1 MSLSFQLESIDQKP
15 GEKFYELLKLLT
27 PGRTDTVT
35 ILSSTMEEKYK
46 IIHSFTKKV
55 FLIQRHE
62 DGALFVMKR
71 VPKHSIQE
79 IDLLSSVSHP
89 HIIRYIE
96 HFSEESEEKE
106 EDNQELKHD
115 IAVDEK
121 IHGDSPEAQNNEE
134 GSDVKKRHD
143 WNGEYVEV
151 IFEYGSGGDLK
162 KLLRERHERWRE
174 EMSQRRAQKSYQKA
188 DQNTPQNGQETQN
201 YGDNQSASNL
211 IDSDR
216 IFFSEDE
223 ALLFFCPMVKALH
236 YLHSH
241 KVFHKDIK
249 PENVFICWDGTV
261 KLSDSSLR
269 GGADLIRGETGG
281 IEQLEDNQDV
291 LIACE
296 EKEKET
302 EAQDEELEEAGKMKA
317 PNEPTD
323 ASERDKK
330 VIITFSN
337 NIEEAVHD
345 PNDDEEDEDDDDFP
359 HPRDFSET
367 ARATDAIIEEEE
379 GAEARTTENSDQ
391 ERRNARGDVWALGCL
406 LYEIVTLEPPFTG
419 STLLEYLNNLSR
431 GDFKPIPHK
440 MEGSLRRSTRSESFT
455 NSPRSDTQ
463 EKSDDE
469 EEESIKPPVE
479 YSEDLQHLISRMLHP
494 EPEKRITEEEILAL
508 PFLQPYLTWLEEREV
523 FVRLI
528 NDQLVLVEE
537 EQRGIFE
544 SLIQGKEEAEFRTL
558 MQNHHAMMDLLER
571 KRTFLGEVPTRE
583 REVAESE
590 EEKMRYVE
598 ESAMLLELEVI
609 ARYEAHWREL
619 LYQEHCLKYSL
630 CQVHLSSV
638 EAKYRL
644 WLQDVVYANKLKGLR
659 QARATDRLVV
669 ELTFSAL
676 HPHRELLP
684 PIHKDTPNSE
694 EEKLQHLR
702 QLIVEDNANILYQGP
717 QMERPI
723 LHEYLRR
730 NVEAVRICFLTKT
743 SLDFTVK
750 DSGAEGKTPLH
761 WIFCY
766 SKTAAMLNLLLDRL
780 ERRGPRKMRS
790 RKPDRTPPLDKA
802 ETENNVE
809 KGEAQALSCLEGDVL
824 PDMVDW
830 SATDHSGN
838 DFLSLA
844 AYFGHLSLVW
854 QIVKERRVRYFRKY
868 KGPIPIE
875 RKIRLADWEQLCH
888 RDRNKKI
895 KPVCGID
902 GARQEET
909 ASGFPLSLRLYRGEP
924 NRELR
929 RLLNRESESEMYKTT
944 TTTGHVFQLLIIPI
958 FFVIAPSGG
967 TSEMESWILPTPRF
981 VLRFMGDEWM
991 YSTQTGGTTP
1001 NKRCCSSTSRGPP
1014 TGAPLHMNRANRKGE
1029 GPCTPSSPPS
1039 GENDK
1044 LCGEAFSISTT
1055 WELQHKSNPT
1065 SIEHVTCLL
1074 FLHPPFSL
1082 CFIHFHLKNN
1092 IFCCC
1097 LFDFIPTKELPFL
1110 WTFILSGC
1118 FLIKG
1123 IYVSTTFK
1131 PLMDR
1136 AIRLTPPAGP
1146 APERRLSYPR
1156 FPFSPEAALQATDRL
1171 FSLALMV
1178 KQGAEKRSGLPFL
1191 HRLFL
1196 YLSWTASR
1204 MMVPMQANGNGGVP
1218 GEPPAEPLQDP
1229 VRVRSGIGTP
1239 ITPPRSEL
1247 EPVLL
1252 LDLCWV
1258 LSQPENEV
1266 FTPFRF
1272 SFIKAREGRAKS
1284 ARPSFQWMA
1293 SVQSSTDLLVQH
1305 CAKPG
1310 AELDVDVI
1318 RRYVADGADVCEP
1331 FKPKKMKHPTT
1342 AIHEILERG
1351 SLDCI
1356 TAVLKTETPIDF
1368 TLTGG
1373 RNRSSLLAALCQRKE
1388 MDVAVSAFRQAL
1400 QRLGAAGSRDVCDWD
1415 KVFPWFLPFLCNKL
1429 RLSVFWPILKTV
1441 PHVAALKK
1449 PIRILGSVAWEDW
1462 DALPPADRLELIP
1475 VEVISNC
1482 ATSTAAL
1489 LTLCRGEEPDP
1500 AAVRRCVEHYAN
1512 LFHYVPGTNIPMAM
1526 CCSLLRHPPT
1536 PRSSTFS
1543 HGSYLYARM
1552 LRRGVDV
1559 LLELLR
1565 SVGDRQAGGGEWSCE
1580 EDALREWVWHAAR
1593 HGVLSTVFPLLQAK
1607 GVALEKRNPWPV
1619 GAVWAYDWDALGD
1632 AKSCFKRKEDWEVY
1646 EENANTS
1653 GLHRLAI
1660 YCCEATPAKMVQQYV
1675 LSGGN
1680 VEYCVG
1686 GCLSILH
1693 RFILEGTAACVAACL
1708 ETALPIDFTAGG
1720 GCVCQRTNRY
1730 PPSLPRN
1737 EVVRHGHEEAVEIL
1751 RLLVDRLAAHPEDT
1765 VDFSLTDDEGELAHF
1780 GDRTPQNPIELPG
1793 DAVVAEDL
1801 AALPAKSSSIILHEI
1816 DELPTR
1822 HRQHEIQ
1829 ARVVVGKTFLFLS
1842 FELSSLFTTCFM
1854 TSSSTDLL
1862 VQHCAKPGAEL
1873 DADVIRQYVADG
1885 ADICAPITKTNG
1897 RPSTVLCEVVE
1908 RGSLDAITALLET
1921 LRTIEFGMAF
1931 HTVCGRQNLFLATN
1945 EGQHGHE
1952 EAVEILK
1959 LLLHRL
1965 TSHPRD
1971 VADFSLVDRC
1981 EANFLSCVGYK
1992 GVLRYFWPLLQ
2003 DLSEFGDRTAD
2014 DPAELTEGVVDED
2027 YNALPP
2033 EERNGST
2040 KRERIKERKGRR
2052 KRIGHVLPQERRVNG
2067 SRKTDDL
2074 EKTARLNSCLRCLLD
2089 ATCCPCS
2096 TPSWSKRRCICSP
2109 GLIFG
2114 PLTLDCIEKTSPD
2127 VLNHRL
2133 ALRRSYPP
2141 STTIMFGRQS
2151 RWGAHRHPAAAAQ
2164 EKDPPVFD
2172 MLHIL
2177 TPGKARNLYP
2187 LERRW
2192 RVFSHIF
2199 LFLKEL
2205 EVKLP
2210 LSLET
2215 PSHSPLYIFFSF
2227 HFAFLSTVRR
2237 QAISLSLSF
2246 KQMVCCKTSQPT
2258 PAEELRMLAIR
2269 NVEDAN
2275 VIRRCIE
2282 SGGDVHFV
2290 PPRPPKS
2297 KKETKKT
2304 NDKKVT
2310 MEGEEEEDSN
2320 EQAGEAAR
2328 LERRQQVVQD
2338 QEAKMSTLMLFA
2350 MRGNAVAFRVC
2361 METKS
2366 PINFSGNDSNDWEDS
2381 LLFTILKTRGGSK
2394 EAVGEMIEGVVER
2407 LEKKVPGDHADW
2419 AQRNLLAV
2427 EAGAKVQKPMIG
2439 SVSSLEQLVL
2449 YVLTPI
2455 YYTAILLNTLSSY
2468 YLPYTLLSD
2477 PLIHRYCRPVP
2488 LFSFLYIYIYIYIYF
2503 LLFANYSNYFD
2514 KKNNNIIMQ
2523 SFVNFLFTVSIFV
2536 IVVRI

>member
-291 LIACE
+291 LIAY
-296 EKEKET
+296 
-302 EAQDEELEEAGKMKA
+302 EELEEAGKMKA

-790 RKPDRTPPLDKA
+790 RKPDP
-802 ETENNVE
+802 
-809 KGEAQALSCLEGDVL
+809 LSCLEGDVL

-895 KPVCGID
+895 KPRSLPT
-902 GARQEET
+902 GAPAGADSTAGTRRQEET
-909 ASGFPLSLRLYRGEP
+909 ASGFPLVAIIQREP

-944 TTTGHVFQLLIIPI
+944 TTTGHWRNFGNGVLDSPNTSLVYPPPSSPLWLIAL
-958 FFVIAPSGG
+958 FVRS
-967 TSEMESWILPTPRF
+967 

-1029 GPCTPSSPPS
+1029 GPCLPLPS

-1415 KVFPWFLPFLCNKL
+1415 KL

-1526 CCSLLRHPPT
+1526 CCSLLRHPN

-1552 LRRGVDV
+1552 LRRGR
-1559 LLELLR
+1559 R
-1565 SVGDRQAGGGEWSCE
+1565 SVGASKERGDRQAGGGEWSCE

-1720 GCVCQRTNRY
+1720 GAYGTDTVFHKVCQRTNRY
-1730 PPSLPRN
+1730 PPLPRN

-1765 VDFSLTDDEGELAHF
+1765 VDFSLTDDEGVDFISCAARRGRLHHFWPVLQELAHF

-1842 FELSSLFTTCFM
+1842 LNYLLYLFLLFFFSFLSKTTCFM

-1971 VADFSLVDRC
+1971 VADFSLVDR
-1981 EANFLSCVGYK
+1981 

-2033 EERNGST
+2033 EERERLDVWGR

-2074 EKTARLNSCLRCLLD
+2074 EKTAPLR
-2089 ATCCPCS
+2089 PGQ
-2096 TPSWSKRRCICSP
+2096 KRRCICSP

-2210 LSLET
+2210 EQIVTRDSFPLATCNCFAFLS
-2215 PSHSPLYIFFSF
+2215 PPPLHFSDFLLNLFEYIFFSF

-2290 PPRPPKS
+2290 PPPRPPKS

-2449 YVLTPI
+2449 YGDVKGTCTSI
-2455 YYTAILLNTLSSY
+2455 
-2468 YLPYTLLSD
+2468 
-2477 PLIHRYCRPVP
+2477 
-2488 LFSFLYIYIYIYIYF
+2488 FFLYIYIYIYIYIF
-2503 LLFANYSNYFD
+2503 FCSLIIRTNEKKCTPAQKIKVDSSFD

>member
-216 IFFSEDE
+216 IFFRRMKP
-223 ALLFFCPMVKALH
+223 FFFL
-236 YLHSH
+236 SH
-241 KVFHKDIK
+241 VFHKDIK

-717 QMERPI
+717 QMEP
-723 LHEYLRR
+723 
-730 NVEAVRICFLTKT
+730 VRICFLTKT

-790 RKPDRTPPLDKA
+790 RKPDP
-802 ETENNVE
+802 
-809 KGEAQALSCLEGDVL
+809 LSCLEGDVL

-875 RKIRLADWEQLCH
+875 RKIRLADWEQLLNRCVGSMG
-888 RDRNKKI
+888 RSVLC
-895 KPVCGID
+895 PPE
-902 GARQEET
+902 RQLERT
-909 ASGFPLSLRLYRGEP
+909 PLPP

-967 TSEMESWILPTPRF
+967 TSEMESWILPTPRLF
-981 VLRFMGDEWM
+981 IPPSSPLWLIALFVRSVLRFMGDEWM

-1131 PLMDR
+1131 PLVDGSCHPIDPTGGAGAR
-1136 AIRLTPPAGP
+1136 TPPLVSP
-1146 APERRLSYPR
+1146 LS
-1156 FPFSPEAALQATDRL
+1156 FSPEAALQATDRL

-1388 MDVAVSAFRQAL
+1388 MDVAVSAFRQACS
-1400 QRLGAAGSRDVCDWD
+1400 AS
-1415 KVFPWFLPFLCNKL
+1415 L

-1512 LFHYVPGTNIPMAM
+1512 LFHYVPGTNIPMAYILIVHKSPA
-1526 CCSLLRHPPT
+1526 CAAACFATPNPAFLNLLPRFVSLRPN
-1536 PRSSTFS
+1536 
-1543 HGSYLYARM
+1543 AEE
-1552 LRRGVDV
+1552 GVDV

-1720 GCVCQRTNRY
+1720 GAYGTDTVFHKVCQRTNRY

-1765 VDFSLTDDEGELAHF
+1765 VDFSLTDDEGVDFISCAARRGRLHHFWPVLQELAHF

-1829 ARVVVGKTFLFLS
+1829 ARRGTPRYTNVDGPEKLLFLS

-2210 LSLET
+2210 EQIVTRDSF
-2215 PSHSPLYIFFSF
+2215 PLATYPFY
-2227 HFAFLSTVRR
+2227 RG
-2237 QAISLSLSF
+2237 
-2246 KQMVCCKTSQPT
+2246 QMVCCKTSQPT

-2282 SGGDVHFV
+2282 SGGDVHF
-2290 PPRPPKS
+2290 
-2297 KKETKKT
+2297 KETKKT

-2310 MEGEEEEDSN
+2310 MEGEEEDSN

-2328 LERRQQVVQD
+2328 LERRQQPD
-2338 QEAKMSTLMLFA
+2338 
-2350 MRGNAVAFRVC
+2350 
-2361 METKS
+2361 
-2366 PINFSGNDSNDWEDS
+2366 I
-2381 LLFTILKTRGGSK
+2381 
-2394 EAVGEMIEGVVER
+2394 VEIR
-2407 LEKKVPGDHADW
+2407 
-2419 AQRNLLAV
+2419 QAV

-2439 SVSSLEQLVL
+2439 SVSSLEQL
-2449 YVLTPI
+2449 TCTSI
-2455 YYTAILLNTLSSY
+2455 FF
-2468 YLPYTLLSD
+2468 
-2477 PLIHRYCRPVP
+2477 LI
-2488 LFSFLYIYIYIYIYF
+2488 YIYIYIYIYF

-2536 IVVRI
+2536 IIFIFNPPSPKIKNKNTLICSFFVMNNLELTHVILMMFSILSLY